1 MDNFRAV
8 YHILSELEKALDSPK
23 VDISRFDA
31 EQLGV
36 SENRWCSYIEMMEN
50 VGYIKGA
57 VIKRNIYGETLI
69 LE

>member
-23 VDISRFDA
+23 ADISRFDA

-36 SENRWCSYIEMMEN
+36 SENRW
-50 VGYIKGA
+50 
-57 VIKRNIYGETLI
+57 
-69 LE
+69 

>member
-23 VDISRFDA
+23 VDISRCDA

-36 SENRWCSYIEMMEN
+36 SENRWCSYIEMMED
-50 VGYIKGA
+50 VGYIK
-57 VIKRNIYGETLI
+57 

>member
-57 VIKRNIYGETLI
+57 VIKRNIS
-69 LE
+69 